1 MVDRAE
7 VRSAPC
13 RSTYQASEDADTEGK
28 CRRRRQLRLT
38 PELDVEPEFG
48 SSDDDSVG
56 GLVSLIARPTAA
68 DMKKSVV
75 TEASSSHQK
84 KRMKPMR
91 K

>member
-1 MVDRAE
+1 MPVDVPSKRRRRHRRQ
-7 VRSAPC
+7 V
-13 RSTYQASEDADTEGK
+13 
-28 CRRRRQLRLT
+28 RRRQLRLT